1 MAKMNNLPTEI
12 LVLIFDEFTS
22 LKDLSNCSNT
32 CLRWKEIIET
42 LYPGTTNIS
51 AGHCGTKNLSV
62 LTSCSQDIRS
72 NR

>member
-42 LYPGTTNIS
+42 LYPGTTNI
-51 AGHCGTKNLSV
+51 
-62 LTSCSQDIRS
+62 
-72 NR
+72 

>member
-1 MAKMNNLPTEI
+1 MLVHKNEFRCMAKMNNLPTEI

-42 LYPGTTNIS
+42 LYPGTTN
-51 AGHCGTKNLSV
+51 N
-62 LTSCSQDIRS
+62 
-72 NR
+72 